1 MSKISCPLIVSGN
14 DKRMV
19 IVVTVLVFIL
29 FILLVVDDN
38 ETNPR
43 ERNIVW
49 TMRWEQEMTD
59 KRQAH

>member
-49 TMRWEQEMTD
+49 TMR
-59 KRQAH
+59 